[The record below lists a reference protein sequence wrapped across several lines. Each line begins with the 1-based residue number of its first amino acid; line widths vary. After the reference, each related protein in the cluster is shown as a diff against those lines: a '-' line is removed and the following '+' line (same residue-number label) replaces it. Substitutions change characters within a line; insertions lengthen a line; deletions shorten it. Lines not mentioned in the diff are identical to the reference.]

1 MGLRDARPGRVVREH
16 RGAWDVVTDSG
27 QHTIGVSGAK
37 RHKSGPL
44 ELPAVGDWVACH
56 LLKGRK
62 KGSLLAVLPR
72 RSLFVRK
79 AAGLKARP
87 QAVAANVDLAL
98 VVLGLDGDFNMRRL
112 ERYLAAIADSGARAV
127 VVLNKRDLDQTWS
140 ERVHE
145 VAGRAEVDVV
155 ATDAKKGELDRL
167 PELFK
172 KGETLC
178 LVGSSGV
185 GKSTLLNRLMGSE
198 VARTA
203 NVRERDQK
211 GRHTTTHRELFELP
225 GGALMIDTPG
235 MRELSL
241 WEADRGLDVAF
252 EDITSL
258 AGQCGFRD
266 CEHRTEQN
274 CAVLAAVQAGSI
286 PAERL
291 ESWRTLR
298 GELDALATQRELD
311 RRRSGRGRPK

>member
-1 MGLRDARPGRVVREH
+1 MREH

-37 RHKSGPL
+37 RHKSRPL

-56 LLKGRK
+56 LPKGRK
-62 KGSLLAVLPR
+62 GALLAVLPR

-127 VVLNKRDLDQTWS
+127 VVLNKRDLDGSWLD
-140 ERVHE
+140 RVHE
-145 VAGRAEVDVV
+145 VAERAEVDVV
-155 ATDAKKGELDRL
+155 ATDAKMGELDRL
-167 PELFK
+167 PELIK
-172 KGETLC
+172 RGETLC

-185 GKSTLLNRLMGSE
+185 GKSTLLNQLMGSE

-203 NVRERDQK
+203 NVRERDQR

-225 GGALMIDTPG
+225 GGALVIDTPG
-235 MRELSL
+235 MREMSL

-252 EDITSL
+252 DDITSL
-258 AGQCGFRD
+258 ADGCGFRD

-274 CAVLAAVQAGSI
+274 CAVLGAVEAGSI
-286 PAERL
+286 PAARL

-298 GELDALATQRELD
+298 GELDALASQRELD